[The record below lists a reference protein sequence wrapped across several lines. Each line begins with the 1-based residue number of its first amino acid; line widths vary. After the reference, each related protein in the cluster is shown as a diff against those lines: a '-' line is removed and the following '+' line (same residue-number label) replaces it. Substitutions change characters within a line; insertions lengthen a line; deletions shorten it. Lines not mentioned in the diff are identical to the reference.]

1 MGLNAL
7 VIAFLIMIKVIENTK
22 WNKME
27 DSNIELDPFSVL
39 LRRVRVNG
47 TELLLLRELNIVKKK
62 KKINKIA
69 NSIKF
74 LSKRPYFCC

>member
-62 KKINKIA
+62 VNK
-69 NSIKF
+69 
-74 LSKRPYFCC
+74 

>member
-27 DSNIELDPFSVL
+27 DSNIKLDPFSVL

-62 KKINKIA
+62 K
-69 NSIKF
+69 
-74 LSKRPYFCC
+74 

>member
-27 DSNIELDPFSVL
+27 DSNIKLDPFSVL

-62 KKINKIA
+62 INK
-69 NSIKF
+69 
-74 LSKRPYFCC
+74 